1 MSANLDNTNYPS
13 ISKYYAKWRYTMK
26 SMCPGEEILA
36 DYIEGRLEKKQK
48 CQIEN
53 HLSTCDRCLQTI
65 IVANSMYTE
74 YDSYEFQEV
83 PEYVTQTIIQNFI
96 SQKDKMRNIMFTRA
110 RRWWEQF
117 KISLADFGML
127 FFNDLQL
134 APVHRGARVV
144 RARNQ
149 SRRRKA
155 FDRLKTDID
164 IQKTGNNLAR
174 IKIQIKR
181 SEDEI
186 DKIRV
191 ILLKR
196 KLDITPVID
205 REIASDIL
213 HENSVQFE
221 NIPFDHY
228 NLTFTRDGITLGR
241 YLFQIK

>member
-1 MSANLDNTNYPS
+1 
-13 ISKYYAKWRYTMK
+13 
-26 SMCPGEEILA
+26 MCPGEEILA
-36 DYIEGRLEKKQK
+36 DYIEGRLEKNQRRL
-48 CQIEN
+48 IEN

-65 IVANSMYTE
+65 VVANSMYTD
-74 YDSYEFQEV
+74 YDSYDFQEV

-96 SQKDKMRNIMFTRA
+96 SQRDKMWNIMATRV
-110 RRWWEQF
+110 RRWWEQI
-117 KISLADFGML
+117 KISVADFGML

-134 APVHRGARVV
+134 APVRRGTRVV
-144 RARNQ
+144 RAGNL

-164 IQKTGNNLAR
+164 IQKTGENRAQ

-181 SEDEI
+181 SASEK

-196 KLDITPVID
+196 KLDYSPVID

-213 HENSVQFE
+213 HENSVLFE

-228 NLTFTRDGITLGR
+228 NLTFTRDGVTLGR

>member
-1 MSANLDNTNYPS
+1 
-13 ISKYYAKWRYTMK
+13 MK

-36 DYIEGRLEKKQK
+36 DYIEGRLEKNHRH
-48 CQIEN
+48 QIET

-65 IVANSMYTE
+65 VVANSMYTDYDNYE
-74 YDSYEFQEV
+74 YQEV

-96 SQKDKMRNIMFTRA
+96 HQKDKMWNIMATRA
-110 RRWWEQF
+110 RRWWEKF
-117 KISLADFGML
+117 KISLVDFGMI

-134 APVHRGARVV
+134 APVRRGARVV

-164 IQKTGNNLAR
+164 IQKTGDNRAR

-181 SEDEI
+181 SESDI

-196 KLDITPVID
+196 KLDISPVLD

-213 HENSVQFE
+213 HENSVLFE

-228 NLTFTRDGITLGR
+228 NLTFTRDGVTLGR

>member
-1 MSANLDNTNYPS
+1 
-13 ISKYYAKWRYTMK
+13 
-26 SMCPGEEILA
+26 MCPSEEILA
-36 DYIEGRLEKKQK
+36 DYIEGRLERNQRRL
-48 CQIEN
+48 IEN

-65 IVANSMYTE
+65 VVANSMYTD

-83 PEYVTQTIIQNFI
+83 PEYVTQTIIQSFV
-96 SQKDKMRNIMFTRA
+96 SQKDKMWNIMVTRA
-110 RRWWEQF
+110 RRWWEKI

-134 APVHRGARVV
+134 APVRRGTRVV

-164 IQKTGNNLAR
+164 IQKTGDNRAR
-174 IKIQIKR
+174 IKVQIKR
-181 SEDEI
+181 SEGEM

-196 KLDITPVID
+196 KLDISPAID

-213 HENSVQFE
+213 HQNSVLFE

-228 NLTFTRDGITLGR
+228 NLIFTRDGITLGR

>member
-1 MSANLDNTNYPS
+1 
-13 ISKYYAKWRYTMK
+13 MK
-26 SMCPGEEILA
+26 NMCPSEEILA
-36 DYIEGRLEKKQK
+36 DYIEGRLERNQRRL
-48 CQIEN
+48 IEN

-65 IVANSMYTE
+65 VVANSMYTD

-83 PEYVTQTIIQNFI
+83 PEYVTQTIIQSFV
-96 SQKDKMRNIMFTRA
+96 SQKDKMWNIMVTRA
-110 RRWWEQF
+110 RRWWEKI

-134 APVHRGARVV
+134 APVRRGTRVV

-164 IQKTGNNLAR
+164 IQKTGDNRAR
-174 IKIQIKR
+174 IKVQIKR
-181 SEDEI
+181 SEGEM

-196 KLDITPVID
+196 KLDISPAID

-213 HENSVQFE
+213 HQNSVLFE

-228 NLTFTRDGITLGR
+228 NLIFTRDGITLGR

>member
-1 MSANLDNTNYPS
+1 
-13 ISKYYAKWRYTMK
+13 
-26 SMCPGEEILA
+26 MCPGEEILA
-36 DYIEGRLEKKQK
+36 DYIEGRLEDKQRRS
-48 CQIEN
+48 IEN

-65 IVANSMYTE
+65 VVANSMYTD
-74 YDSYEFQEV
+74 YDCYEFQEV

-96 SQKDKMRNIMFTRA
+96 SQKDKLWNIMLTRA
-110 RRWWEQF
+110 RRFWEQF
-117 KISLADFGML
+117 KISLADYGML
-127 FFNDLQL
+127 FFSDLQL
-134 APVHRGARVV
+134 APVRRGTRVV
-144 RARNQ
+144 HARNQ

-155 FDRLKTDID
+155 FDRLKTDIE
-164 IQKTGNNLAR
+164 IQKTGDNQAR

-181 SEDEI
+181 SADEI

-196 KLDITPVID
+196 KLDISPVID

-213 HENSVQFE
+213 HDNSVLFE

-228 NLTFTRDGITLGR
+228 NLTFTRDGVTLGR

>member
-1 MSANLDNTNYPS
+1 
-13 ISKYYAKWRYTMK
+13 
-26 SMCPGEEILA
+26 MCPGEEILA
-36 DYIEGRLEKKQK
+36 DYIEGRLEKKQRRL
-48 CQIEN
+48 IEN

-65 IVANSMYTE
+65 VVANSMYTN
-74 YDSYEFQEV
+74 YDNYEFQEV

-96 SQKDKMRNIMFTRA
+96 SQKDKMWNIMTTRA
-110 RRWWEQF
+110 RRWWEQL

-134 APVHRGARVV
+134 APVRRGTRVV
-144 RARNQ
+144 RARNL

-164 IQKTGNNLAR
+164 IQKTGDNCAQ

-181 SEDEI
+181 SESEN

-196 KLDITPVID
+196 KLDYSPVID

-213 HENSVQFE
+213 HENSVLFE

-228 NLTFTRDGITLGR
+228 NLTFTRDGVTLGR

>member
-1 MSANLDNTNYPS
+1 
-13 ISKYYAKWRYTMK
+13 
-26 SMCPGEEILA
+26 MCPNEEILA
-36 DYIEGRLEKKQK
+36 DYIEGRLEKKQRRL
-48 CQIEN
+48 IEN

-65 IVANSMYTE
+65 IVANSMYTD
-74 YDSYEFQEV
+74 YDNYEFQEV
-83 PEYVTQTIIQNFI
+83 PEYVTQTIIQNFV
-96 SQKDKMRNIMFTRA
+96 SQKDKMLNIMITRA
-110 RRWWEQF
+110 RRLWERF
-117 KISLADFGML
+117 KLSLADMGML

-134 APVHRGARVV
+134 APVRRGARVV
-144 RARNQ
+144 RARTQ

-155 FDRLKTDID
+155 FDCLKTDID
-164 IQKTGNNLAR
+164 IQKTGDNRAR

-181 SEDEI
+181 VDDAV

-196 KLDITPVID
+196 KLDISPVID

-213 HENSVQFE
+213 HENSVLFE

-228 NLTFTRDGITLGR
+228 NLTFTRDGVILGR